1 MLNTVSIYI
10 IPVFILLIILTALLE
25 KLDVFSLFVEG
36 VNEGLRTVIK
46 IFPSILAIT
55 IAINLLTET
64 QALQLILKPLSFLIT
79 FFKVPE
85 AIIPLIILRPI
96 SGSAS
101 TAMVLDIFAKFGP
114 DSIEGG
120 ISSIIM
126 ASSETTFYVLAIL
139 FGSIGI
145 KKHTKVTVAAIVAD
159 IMAVVLT
166 IIWAVK
172 TIWL

>member
-1 MLNTVSIYI
+1 MLSTVSTYI
-10 IPVFILLIILTALLE
+10 IPVFLLLIILSALLE
-25 KLDVFSLFVEG
+25 KLDIFNLFVEG
-36 VNEGLRTVIK
+36 VNDGLKTVIK

-64 QALQLILKPLSFLIT
+64 KALQVLLKPLSRIIT
-79 FFKVPE
+79 AFKVPE
-85 AIIPLIILRPI
+85 AVIPLIILRPI

-114 DSIEGG
+114 DSIEGV

-126 ASSETTFYVLAIL
+126 ASSETTFYVLAIF

-145 KKHTKVTVAAIVAD
+145 KKHSKVTIAAIVAD
-159 IMAVVLT
+159 ITAVVLT
-166 IIWAVK
+166 IIWTVK
-172 TIWL
+172 LF

>member
-1 MLNTVSIYI
+1 MLTTISTYI
-10 IPVFILLIILTALLE
+10 IPAFLLLIILAALIE
-25 KLDVFSLFVEG
+25 KLDVFTLFVDG
-36 VNEGLRTVIK
+36 VNDGLRTVIK

-64 QALQLILKPLSFLIT
+64 NVLQILFKPLSYVIAL
-79 FFKVPE
+79 FKVPQ
-85 AIIPLIILRPI
+85 AVIPLIILRPI

-114 DSIEGG
+114 DSIEGA

-126 ASSETTFYVLAIL
+126 ASSETTFYVLAVF

-145 KKHTKVTVAAIVAD
+145 KKHTKVTIAAVVAD
-159 IMAVVLT
+159 ITAVVLAV
-166 IIWAVK
+166 IWAVK
-172 TIWL
+172 IFV